1 MPCCACLE
9 LDDLTGF
16 QLAGQA
22 RHLPGAFL
30 GARHAHPGMG
40 ESQEFRRK
48 DGFDD
53 PPAGGRRNAEADW
66 KSSDDPDAR
75 LFSKS
80 KQRHG

>member
-1 MPCCACLE
+1 
-9 LDDLTGF
+9 
-16 QLAGQA
+16 
-22 RHLPGAFL
+22 
-30 GARHAHPGMG
+30 MG